1 MLFVTFVV
9 NWAFRFDTHRNA
21 LSKVMMKTK
30 LRMLFQRG
38 AVRRGLIA
46 LACLLAPAWA
56 GAEDV
61 VDLAGRSI
69 TVPPKVQRILL
80 GEGRFVPAL
89 AILEGKAPLARV
101 AGMLGE
107 FEKLD
112 PASYAQYRARF
123 PEIDRI
129 PRTGRTTGDSFSVEQ
144 AIALKADLAIF
155 GLEGHGPSPHDQAT
169 LARLQKAGVTVVFID
184 FRRDPIRNTPL
195 SIALLGQLLD
205 RRAQASA
212 FNTYYT
218 QELERVTKRLDG
230 TKTPAVFIE
239 SRVGL
244 TEECCATMGDG
255 MMGRFIDLAGGRNIA
270 KDKVP
275 GTHGVLSIEYLLT
288 HQPDIYIGTAIG
300 TVGSEGSNR
309 IILGAGV
316 TPQVARASLVHA
328 LNRPAI
334 AQLRAV
340 RAGHAHAVWHHFY
353 SSPLNVAAVQAFAKW
368 QHPER
373 FADLD
378 PDQTLRTLYER
389 FQPVPLDGT
398 YWISQQ

>member
-1 MLFVTFVV
+1 ML
-9 NWAFRFDTHRNA
+9 
-21 LSKVMMKTK
+21 KVK
-30 LRMLFQRG
+30 LCKLLNRVRM
-38 AVRRGLIA
+38 RRGLAGLTGLAGIVG

-56 GAEDV
+56 GAENV

-89 AILEGKAPLARV
+89 AILEGKTPLARV

-169 LARLQKAGVTVVFID
+169 LARLQKAGVTVAFID

-195 SIALLGQLLD
+195 SIALLGKLLD
-205 RRAQASA
+205 RQKEATA
-212 FNTYYT
+212 FNDYYG
-218 QELERVTKRLDG
+218 QELDRVTKRLDG
-230 TKTPAVFIE
+230 MEAPAVFIE
-239 SRVGL
+239 NRVGL

-255 MMGRFIDLAGGRNIA
+255 MMGRFVDLAGGRNIA
-270 KDKVP
+270 KGKVP

-300 TVGSEGSNR
+300 TIDSLGSEGSNR

-316 TPQVARASLVHA
+316 TPQVARASLTHA

-340 RAGHAHAVWHHFY
+340 RAGRAHAVWHHFY

-378 PDQTLRTLYER
+378 PDKTLRTLYER

-398 YWISQQ
+398 YWISMQ

>member
-1 MLFVTFVV
+1 
-9 NWAFRFDTHRNA
+9 
-21 LSKVMMKTK
+21 
-30 LRMLFQRG
+30 
-38 AVRRGLIA
+38 
-46 LACLLAPAWA
+46 
-56 GAEDV
+56 
-61 VDLAGRSI
+61 
-69 TVPPKVQRILL
+69 
-80 GEGRFVPAL
+80 
-89 AILEGKAPLARV
+89 
-101 AGMLGE
+101 MLGE

-112 PASYAQYRARF
+112 PASYAQYRALF

-169 LARLQKAGVTVVFID
+169 LARLQKAGVTVAFVD

-195 SIALLGQLLD
+195 SIALLGKLLD
-205 RRAQASA
+205 RRAQATA
-212 FNTYYT
+212 FNGYYT

-230 TKTPAVFIE
+230 GKVSTVPAVFIE

-300 TVGSEGSNR
+300 SPNGEGGNR

-340 RAGHAHAVWHHFY
+340 RAGRAHAVWHHFY